1 MPQARRP
8 YRSTLREDQARATRR
23 AVVSAARDLFVELG
37 WSRTTIDAVA
47 ARAGVS
53 RKTVFTSVGGKA
65 ALLKLALDWALVG
78 DDEPVP
84 MSERQVIA
92 EMEQLT
98 DPRALVARWA
108 QFVAELEERAAP
120 LADVLV
126 VAADA
131 DPEAAEVH
139 AVSERNRLG
148 GAEFIVARLTA
159 TDGLRPGLTTE
170 RAVAAALVL
179 MDPAVH
185 RTLVREHR
193 WTSTEYADW
202 IERAAV
208 AELLEADHAERYCE
222 AAAQDVRVAQPGRRG
237 LSTLG
242 CPRPMSA
249 AITNDRTAGRAG
261 RPGIGTRRAP
271 DSLNRPVGKDMVDD
285 SATVACSHKANRT
298 SGRPAVFRVRHAG
311 PVVVLVPRQIRMAGM
326 TGGVPYYGGRF
337 TPAQA
342 HAAAHPPHP
351 PHPPAS
357 TPAAHAPV
365 RPGRTRSRRC
375 SDLLDTGVLTQEEF
389 DELQAR
395 VEQ

>member
-8 YRSTLREDQARATRR
+8 YRSTLRADQARATRR
-23 AVVSAARDLFVELG
+23 AIVSAARDLFVELG

-78 DDEPVP
+78 DDEPIP
-84 MSERQVIA
+84 LSERPVLA

-98 DPRALVARWA
+98 DPRTLVARWA
-108 QFVAELEERAAP
+108 QFVADLEVRAAP
-120 LADVLV
+120 LAAVLV

-131 DPEAAEVH
+131 DPEAAGVH

-208 AELLEADHAERYCE
+208 AELVEADK
-222 AAAQDVRVAQPGRRG
+222 AQGKTR
-237 LSTLG
+237 
-242 CPRPMSA
+242 PRA
-249 AITNDRTAGRAG
+249 KR
-261 RPGIGTRRAP
+261 
-271 DSLNRPVGKDMVDD
+271 
-285 SATVACSHKANRT
+285 
-298 SGRPAVFRVRHAG
+298 
-311 PVVVLVPRQIRMAGM
+311 
-326 TGGVPYYGGRF
+326 
-337 TPAQA
+337 
-342 HAAAHPPHP
+342 
-351 PHPPAS
+351 
-357 TPAAHAPV
+357 
-365 RPGRTRSRRC
+365 
-375 SDLLDTGVLTQEEF
+375 
-389 DELQAR
+389 
-395 VEQ
+395 